1 MEHKK
6 AGRPRKASS
15 LLKSHR
21 VTILLDDEEYALLND
36 LKQKTRSKTYS
47 NALKD
52 AMRNRPM
59 PTAVLD
65 YSDLELFTELKSYCR
80 ELNKIGVNVNQT
92 VKKIN
97 ALDST
102 AVRAMTYEV
111 NKLLNTVI
119 QCQNNVREVEQLA
132 IKLAKIHLNP

>member
-1 MEHKK
+1 M
-6 AGRPRKASS
+6 
-15 LLKSHR
+15 
-21 VTILLDDEEYALLND
+21 LLDDEEYDLLND
-36 LKQKTRSKTYS
+36 IKQKTRYKTYS
-47 NALKD
+47 KALKD